1 MAKRTTNLNKAADN
15 PEGRRP
21 EVRAGRVRPT
31 ESVGA
36 LGTAIY
42 AGNIQTNERD
52 PRLSGTEKYRTFGE
66 ILANITIVAAGVRF
80 FLNMVAKAK
89 WKAQAPEDSGEEGEE
104 LAERVQ
110 TILEGME
117 TPWYRIVRKAAMF
130 PFYGFAV
137 LEWVAKKDE
146 DGTIVFA
153 DVENRPQNT
162 IERWDTDET
171 GKVLAVLQRKPQTN
185 VEVAIPREKIVYL
198 VDDSVS
204 DSPEGLGLFRHIV
217 DACARLRR
225 YEQLEGFGYEGDLRG
240 IPLVRA
246 PMTAM
251 REKVKA
257 GTLSK
262 ADMEAQLQPLKD
274 FISNHIKNPA
284 LGMLLDSEVFRNK
297 DAPASPSGI
306 YQWAV
311 DLLEGGEYSLEQ
323 VSRAIERVTM
333 EIARVLGVEHL
344 LLGSQSSGAGSYAL
358 SKDKSNN
365 FGLTIDSTLKALREA
380 FKKDLLGPLWLL
392 NGWDPELMPELI
404 TDTNATRDLE
414 QVSAVIRDLSAAGVV
429 LDRED
434 DAVGEL
440 FELLGLP
447 RPKGQI
453 AVDPD
458 MQLAGKEDARATD
471 DGMPPKPGA
480 EDDTETDTEKAARRE
495 YVRAPAGTDAGGQ
508 FATTGGQGQGG
519 EKPKTAA
526 QKLQQSALDKNGI
539 VRPGSFNA
547 QGERT
552 MEVIG
557 DKGTVKVTVNREGKI
572 ITSDIEGND
581 KQKKMPTMILR
592 AAFNK

>member
-1 MAKRTTNLNKAADN
+1 MAKRTNLKKAASDN

-21 EVRAGRVRPT
+21 ELRAGRVRPT
-31 ESVGA
+31 ESVGS

-42 AGNIQTNERD
+42 AGNVQSIERD

-66 ILANITIVAAGVRF
+66 ILANVTIVAAGVRF

-89 WKAQAPEDSGEEGEE
+89 WKAQAPEGSGAKGEE
-104 LAERVQ
+104 LAEKVQ
-110 TILEGME
+110 DILEGME

-137 LEWVAKKDE
+137 MEWVAKRDE

-162 IERWDTDET
+162 IERWDTDES

-185 VEVAIPREKIVYL
+185 VEVPIPREKIVYL
-198 VDDSVS
+198 VDDSVT

-217 DACARLRR
+217 NACARLRR
-225 YEQLEGFGYEGDLRG
+225 YEQLEGFGFEGDLRG

-246 PMTAM
+246 PMTAL
-251 REKVKA
+251 REKVKN
-257 GTLSK
+257 GQLSK
-262 ADMEAQLQPLKD
+262 EDMAAMLAPLRD
-274 FISNHIKNPA
+274 FIDNHVKNPS
-284 LGMLLDSEVFRNK
+284 LGMILDSEVFRNK
-297 DAPASPSGI
+297 DAAASPSGI
-306 YQWAV
+306 YQWAI
-311 DLLEGGEYSLEQ
+311 DLLEGGEYSLEE
-323 VSRAIERVTM
+323 VARAIERVTM

-344 LLGSQSSGAGSYAL
+344 LLGSQGSGTGSYAL

-365 FGLTIDSTLKALREA
+365 FGLTIDSTLRAIREA

-453 AVDPD
+453 MTDPD
-458 MQLAGKEDARATD
+458 AQLNAKDDAQASD
-471 DGMPPKPGA
+471 DGMPEAP
-480 EDDTETDTEKAARRE
+480 EDEETDAEKAARRD
-495 YVRAPAGTDAGGQ
+495 YVRAPAGTSAGGQ
-508 FATTGGQGQGG
+508 FATVGGSGGGG
-519 EKPKTAA
+519 ETAA
-526 QKLQQSALDKNGI
+526 QKLQSAVLDRNGT
-539 VRPGSFNA
+539 VRPGSFNDK
-547 QGERT
+547 GERT
-552 MEVIG
+552 MEIIG
-557 DKGTVKVTVNREGKI
+557 DKATVTVTVNRAG
-572 ITSDIEGND
+572 DILSSSAGGNA
-581 KQKKMPTMILR
+581 KQQRMQQFIMR
-592 AAFNK
+592 AAFKKP